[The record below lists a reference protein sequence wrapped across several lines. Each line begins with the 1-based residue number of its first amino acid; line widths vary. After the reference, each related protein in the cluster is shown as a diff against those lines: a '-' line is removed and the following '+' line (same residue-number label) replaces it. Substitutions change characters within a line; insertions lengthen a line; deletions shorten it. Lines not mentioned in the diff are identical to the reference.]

1 MCNHKKKNVKIIPT
15 LFVSALLIFSGMAK
29 LTGLHPMIPHFLEM
43 GIYHYLKLLGSME
56 ILFAILFITGRTQ
69 QIGLLLLTA
78 YLGGAMAA
86 ELPYGMVAAPAI
98 PLILVWIAAY
108 IRQPAIF
115 STRRNNSHHLNTT
128 T

>member
-29 LTGLHPMIPHFLEM
+29 LTGLHPMIPHFVEM
-43 GIYHYLKLLGSME
+43 GIYPYLKLFGSME
-56 ILFAILFITGRTQ
+56 ILFALLFITGRTQ

-98 PLILVWIAAY
+98 PLVLVWTAAY
-108 IRQPAIF
+108 IRLPAIF
-115 STRRNNSHHLNTT
+115 RIQTNNNQHVKATS
-128 T
+128 